1 MELKQDY
8 TTRFDW
14 RKHRLYSSAKVR
26 CGDHCSRRD
35 GRENAMKQV
44 RIFALGF
51 LLNLVVMLISP
62 GNAAAQTAPTF
73 VGVRTFLS
81 APYEPDLDKLQA
93 DFAVLGV
100 PFDEGTW
107 GQPGERY
114 GPRDMREN
122 SQEYAHDLT
131 EGFYYIDGDRT
142 VLKGK
147 RWVDV
152 GDVIVYPTVPA
163 ETGEK
168 ITSAVKKILAKKTF
182 PIILGGDHSITFPVI
197 RAFDVPL
204 PVVHIDAH
212 LDTWNGAK
220 GNLDHASWVLRM
232 AKLPSVKK
240 IVQLGMRGIANDQ
253 EGAANAKALG
263 TNVVTCEEINRR
275 GVSAAIDAIPRSE
288 NIYVTFDVDSMDPT
302 LAPGTGTYEPGGL
315 NFTEIDELMKQI
327 PTKGKLVGL
336 DIVEVNP
343 YRDPS
348 GRTAQT
354 AIRLMVDL
362 LATAF

>member
-1 MELKQDY
+1 MG
-8 TTRFDW
+8 TR
-14 RKHRLYSSAKVR
+14 STA
-26 CGDHCSRRD
+26 
-35 GRENAMKQV
+35 
-44 RIFALGF
+44 FASVG
-51 LLNLVVMLISP
+51 LLLL
-62 GNAAAQTAPTF
+62 AAPFSTQAQTAPTF
-73 VGVRTFLS
+73 VGIRTFLS
-81 APYEPDLDKLQA
+81 APYQPDLDKLNA

-114 GPRDMREN
+114 GPRDLREN

-142 VLKGK
+142 LLKGK
-147 RWVDV
+147 RWADV

-163 ETGEK
+163 ETNQK
-168 ITSAVKKILAKKTF
+168 ITDAVKAILAKKSF

-197 RAFDVPL
+197 RAYDVPL
-204 PVVHIDAH
+204 TVVHIDAH

-220 GNLDHASWVLRM
+220 GNLDHASWVLRV

-240 IVQLGMRGIANDQ
+240 IVQLGMRGIANDP
-253 EGAANAKALG
+253 EAAGNAKALG
-263 TNVVTCEEINRR
+263 TKIVTGEEIHRR
-275 GVSAAIDAIPRSE
+275 GVSAAIDAIPQSE

-302 LAPGTGTYEPGGL
+302 LAPGTGTLEPGGL
-315 NFTEIDELMKQI
+315 TFPEIDELMLGI
-327 PTKGKLVGL
+327 PKKGKLVGV
-336 DIVEVNP
+336 DIVEVTP

-354 AIRLMVDL
+354 AIRLLVDL
-362 LATAF
+362 LGSAFH